1 MEFAGENLAMEWI
14 ENLNFHWRRRL
25 PLIRQTESAEC
36 GVACLAMIAG
46 WHGHRIDLPNL
57 RVQFNISTHG
67 MTFANLM
74 ECAQVLKLSG
84 RAVRVELEELCQLA
98 VPCVLHWD
106 LNHFVV
112 LKRVHGNV
120 IELHDPAR
128 GEVQMSLA
136 QADHHFTGIALE
148 LTPTHDFVQ
157 RDERHKIRLTAL
169 IGNTVGLKAA
179 MARIFC
185 FALAL
190 EVLALFS
197 PLINQL
203 VIDEVLVALD
213 DSLLVLIVI
222 AVLLMSATQ
231 TLIGL
236 ARQWATLT
244 MAVNFNMQWTA
255 NVFHH
260 LLRLPID
267 WFEKRDIGDISA
279 KFNAVDTIQHTL
291 TTSILEALLDILLV
305 IGTLSMMLLY
315 SVSLSMVALGAALI
329 YGLLRILWFRTLRK
343 AAEDSWTASTQ
354 ESSHFIET
362 LHGMLSLRV
371 NGALT
376 LRESAW
382 RNLNITRRNTQL
394 REHKLSISYNIINT
408 IIASLVGA
416 TVLWFGAKSVLSGQF
431 SIGMLVAY
439 MSFQERFSSSISG
452 LIDKIFAWQM
462 LGVYNERLADIVLT
476 SKEGDFHSISQVPI
490 VFPELKLEMPVVELD
505 NIAFSYGNGD
515 MGILTGAAMRIM
527 PGEVVAL
534 VGRSGC
540 GKTTLAKLILGLYQ
554 PTDGRLRV
562 FGIDHHHAGY
572 GQVRQIIGSVM
583 QEDRLFR
590 GAILDNITFFSQNS
604 DLAWAQH
611 CATLA
616 QLHEDIIALPMGY
629 QTLIGE
635 MGNSLSGGQ
644 KQRLLLARALYKR
657 PRLLILD
664 EATSHLDVTNEIL
677 IGNTLRGL
685 GLTILLIAHRPETIA
700 SADRVIALNSG
711 KLIPIT
717 STQGKEL
724 STEACSRL

>member
-1 MEFAGENLAMEWI
+1 MEWI
-14 ENLNFHWRRRL
+14 ENLNFQWRRRL
-25 PLIRQTESAEC
+25 PLIRQTEAAEC

-57 RVQFNISTHG
+57 RSRFNISTHG
-67 MTFANLM
+67 MAFAYLM

-84 RAVRVELEELCQLA
+84 RAVRVELEELSHLA
-98 VPCVLHWD
+98 VPCILHWD

-112 LKRVHGNV
+112 LKRVRGNE

-128 GEVQMSLA
+128 GEVRMSLT
-136 QADHHFTGIALE
+136 QVNRHFTGIALE

-157 RDERHKIRLTAL
+157 HDERHKIRLSTL
-169 IGNTVGLKAA
+169 IGHTVGLKAA

-190 EVLALFS
+190 EVLALLS
-197 PLINQL
+197 PLINQI

-222 AVLLMSATQ
+222 AMLLMSATQ

-267 WFEKRDIGDISA
+267 WFEKRDIGNISA

-291 TTSILEALLDILLV
+291 TTSILEALLDVLLV

-329 YGLLRILWFRTLRK
+329 YGLLRIMWFRTLRK
-343 AAEDSWTASTQ
+343 AAEDSWTASTL
-354 ESSHFIET
+354 ESSHFLET

-376 LRESAW
+376 QRESVW
-382 RNLNITRRNTQL
+382 RNLNIARRNSQL
-394 REHKLSISYNIINT
+394 RESKLAISYNIVNT
-408 IIASLVGA
+408 IIGSLVGA
-416 TVLWFGAKSVLSGQF
+416 AVLWFGAKAVLSGQF

-439 MSFQERFSSSISG
+439 MSFQVRFSSSING

-462 LGVYNERLADIVLT
+462 LDVYNERLADIVLT
-476 SKEGDFHSISQVPI
+476 PKEGNFHSVGQIPV
-490 VFPELKLEMPVVELD
+490 VFPVHEADKPVVEFES
-505 NIAFSYGNGD
+505 IAFSYGQGD
-515 MGILTGAAMRIM
+515 VNILTGAAMCIM
-527 PGEVVAL
+527 PGEVVAI

-554 PTDGRLRV
+554 PSAGRLRV
-562 FGIDHHHAGY
+562 FGVDHHHPGY
-572 GQVRQIIGSVM
+572 GQVRQAIGAVM
-583 QEDRLFR
+583 QDDRLFR
-590 GAILDNITFFSQNS
+590 GAILDNITFFSQNC

-611 CATLA
+611 CAALA
-616 QLHEDIIALPMGY
+616 ELHEDIIALPMGY

-635 MGNSLSGGQ
+635 MGSSLSGGQ

-657 PRLLILD
+657 PQLLILD

-700 SADRVIALNSG
+700 SADRVIALDSG
-711 KLIPIT
+711 KLIP
-717 STQGKEL
+717 SSSVL
-724 STEACSRL
+724 SKDMFTEA